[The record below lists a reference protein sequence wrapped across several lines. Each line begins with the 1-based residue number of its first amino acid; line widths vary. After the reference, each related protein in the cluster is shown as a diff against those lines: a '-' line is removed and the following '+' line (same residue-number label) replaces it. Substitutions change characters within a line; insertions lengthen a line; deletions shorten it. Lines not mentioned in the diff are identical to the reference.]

1 MSNQDRHGSSPPS
14 KFTSLYLGNLDPQV
28 SDEAL
33 IQMFSGFGKIIRSIR
48 AKDFRGE
55 SRGFAFIEFESSD
68 SAEQAF
74 EHMNGRLIGKTMEG
88 SCFDFIFIDLLYSL
102 KRPFRI

>member
-1 MSNQDRHGSSPPS
+1 MSNHDRHGSSYRPS
-14 KFTSLYLGNLDPQV
+14 QFTSLYVANLDPQV

-33 IQMFSGFGKIIRSIR
+33 IQIFSGFGKIIRSVR

-68 SAEQAF
+68 SAEQAV
-74 EHMNGRLIGKTMEG
+74 EHMNGSLIGQKV
-88 SCFDFIFIDLLYSL
+88 LYVESTP
-102 KRPFRI
+102 KVDDGEYI

>member
-14 KFTSLYLGNLDPQV
+14 KFTSLYLENLDPQV

-74 EHMNGRLIGKTMEG
+74 EHMNGRLIVGQKILCVERTPKVSEG
-88 SCFDFIFIDLLYSL
+88 EYI
-102 KRPFRI
+102 